1 MAIKTKI
8 KGFVLQEREKNSF
21 LWQFISYLLSCTS
34 SKRRSNRNYPR
45 ASCKRTPKESAR
57 RNLGILQGYRLGDGV
72 EPIRNL

>member
-34 SKRRSNRNYPR
+34 SKISRKTQYSGAILRK
-45 ASCKRTPKESAR
+45 CEIMGGVQFELVKEV
-57 RNLGILQGYRLGDGV
+57 I
-72 EPIRNL
+72 